1 MTKEEGSS
9 DTETLTIKRLKEK
22 EMIFEV
28 TDNNLVTRVE
38 AEPK

>member
-22 EMIFEV
+22 EMIVETTENSV
-28 TDNNLVTRVE
+28 VTRYE
-38 AEPK
+38 MEPK